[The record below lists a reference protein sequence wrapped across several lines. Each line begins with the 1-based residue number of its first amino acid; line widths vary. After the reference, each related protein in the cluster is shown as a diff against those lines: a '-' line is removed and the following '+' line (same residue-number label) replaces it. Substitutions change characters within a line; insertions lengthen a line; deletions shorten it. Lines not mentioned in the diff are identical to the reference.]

1 VTTQAL
7 EPTLPRYAEASL
19 DALGTSVLASL
30 GVPGEANPL
39 QLAPAARV
47 CLLLVDGLGWELLR
61 AHPAAAPFLS
71 ELAVT
76 AAPLTAGF
84 PATTATSLASLGTG
98 RPPGQHGILGYQVAV
113 PGSHPLKLLN
123 ALHWDKHVD
132 ARAWQPGSTI
142 FERAAAAGVR
152 AVRVAPRA
160 FDGTGLSTA
169 SMRGAGY
176 LGADTAGAL
185 VARAASALAGE
196 SPVLASV
203 YYGDL
208 DSTGHALGCLSDA
221 WLYQLAHVD
230 KLAEQFAAAL
240 PHGAVMHITG
250 DHGMTDVPQAD
261 RVDVDQIP
269 ELREGVALLGG
280 EPRARHVYC
289 RPGAVEDVIA
299 NWRGV
304 LGNRA
309 WVLTRGQA
317 VADGWFG
324 PVSQSVA
331 ARIGDVVAAPSGQA
345 AIVATRAEP
354 RESALVGLHGSLTQ
368 SDQLVPLLTVTTT

>member
-1 VTTQAL
+1 
-7 EPTLPRYAEASL
+7 
-19 DALGTSVLASL
+19 
-30 GVPGEANPL
+30 
-39 QLAPAARV
+39 
-47 CLLLVDGLGWELLR
+47 
-61 AHPAAAPFLS
+61 
-71 ELAVT
+71 
-76 AAPLTAGF
+76 
-84 PATTATSLASLGTG
+84 
-98 RPPGQHGILGYQVAV
+98 
-113 PGSHPLKLLN
+113 
-123 ALHWDKHVD
+123 
-132 ARAWQPGSTI
+132 
-142 FERAAAAGVR
+142 
-152 AVRVAPRA
+152 
-160 FDGTGLSTA
+160 
-169 SMRGAGY
+169 
-176 LGADTAGAL
+176 
-185 VARAASALAGE
+185 
-196 SPVLASV
+196 
-203 YYGDL
+203 
-208 DSTGHALGCLSDA
+208 
-221 WLYQLAHVD
+221 
-230 KLAEQFAAAL
+230 
-240 PHGAVMHITG
+240 
-250 DHGMTDVPQAD
+250 MTDVPQAD